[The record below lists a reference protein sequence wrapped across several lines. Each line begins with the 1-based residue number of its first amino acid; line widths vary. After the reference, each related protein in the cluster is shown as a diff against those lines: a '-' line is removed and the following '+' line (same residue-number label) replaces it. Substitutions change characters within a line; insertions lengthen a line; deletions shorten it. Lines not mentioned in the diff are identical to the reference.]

1 MPEKLKE
8 IKDSY
13 RRFVRNDS
21 SRYNLEVL
29 SKDNSDYKLIEKSF
43 TNTNS
48 EFAKNRPKFDFSIER
63 ICKIHQNFPELKRDS
78 MENILIFHGTPR
90 KNVEGIL
97 KHGFKPSRGLFSTIV
112 KFLNFF

>member
-1 MPEKLKE
+1 MPKKLE
-8 IKDSY
+8 DIKDSY
-13 RRFVRNDS
+13 LRFVRNDS

-97 KHGFKPSRGLFSTIV
+97 EHGFKPSRGLFSTIL
-112 KFLNFF
+112 KLLNFF